1 MTYNLVF
8 IKFNNYF
15 NRRIKR
21 LNTLE
26 EYITNRDYYTESIT
40 RNIDYND
47 GITIKITV
55 NRNSTL
61 NSLGYNYVLA
71 LDSDSSDT
79 IESRWYILEERQTRQ
94 GQWVYTLRRDLVA
107 DFWDAFMQSTIYVER
122 GKVCRNIASING
134 INRLVFN
141 REDFTANQIKVD
153 EILLKDKSR
162 CKWIIGYLNKNAYE
176 TDKNFTAYLNKAAQP
191 DIIVSSRESYSLNN
205 LVNQT
210 RSYPLNTYF
219 TACVE
224 CDVLSLDSKFRRYTI
239 SKTGITYEDIPR
251 SDYIGTITSTSENPY
266 IESLDEKQWIKIDD
280 YTQGVFLSN
289 CTKEE
294 YLEAIASRN
303 KTLYVVDEDKYYKIN
318 VKTIREGERTATQYV
333 SPEYNV
339 TWYTLMEFCMKN
351 CMIGSVVYNNFRVYV
366 DFSPAIRIELE
377 EIVNEAYNT
386 SIHPADMNKTINEA
400 YDAFAIPVLE
410 DRYFFY
416 TRDDSGVEQLNFE
429 SNDYNSA
436 FVMAQEI
443 LDVKEEALDLQ
454 LVPYCP
460 LPSDWVYEIP
470 PGQNGMG
477 FIQFRIPDG
486 TQHVNWS
493 LIANA
498 AAVPK
503 NVIFFLSRTE
513 FNTIIPFD
521 DPTDYSSIEKIKECN
536 QLDKWRICSGDYSS
550 VFEFNPARNESV
562 TYFEVDC
569 KYKPYQPYIHVAPNF
584 GGLYGSDYNDT
595 RGLVCSN
602 TNYSV
607 SRLTDAWE
615 SYERTNINYM
625 NSFNRQIEHM
635 DVQRQYQRIGE
646 GVNMISGTMSGAA
659 SGAMTGFM
667 MGGGNPMAAAAGL
680 AIGGAASLAGG
691 IADVYLSEQLY
702 RENKKY
708 TVDQFNY
715 SLENIR
721 ALPNTLVATGA
732 QNPNNKVYPMLEIYT
747 CSDIEREAYRQKLK
761 YNGWSIGVITSD
773 VSEYI
778 DPQDD
783 TYFKGQVIYTPIEG
797 ASHELSEFA
806 TEIAKGIIIERS
818 TG

>member
-8 IKFNNYF
+8 LKFNNYF

-21 LNTLE
+21 FNTLK
-26 EYITNRDYYTESIT
+26 EYTTNRDYYIESIT

-55 NRNSTL
+55 NRNITL

-71 LDSDSSDT
+71 LDDSNDT

-134 INRLVFN
+134 INPLVFN
-141 REDFTANQIKVD
+141 REDFTANQIKK
-153 EILLKDKSR
+153 EEHLLKDKSK
-162 CKWIIGYLNKNAYE
+162 CKWLIGYLNKKAYE
-176 TDKNFTAYLNKAAQP
+176 TDKTFSAYLNKAAQP
-191 DIIVSSRESYSLNN
+191 DFTVRSLGSSDILSKF
-205 LVNQT
+205 VNHN
-210 RSYPLNTYF
+210 RSYPLTTYF
-219 TACVE
+219 KACVLFYE
-224 CDVLSLDSKFRRYTI
+224 QKVAPRYRRYTI
-239 SKTGITYEDIPR
+239 SKTGVTYQDIPQ
-251 SDYIGTITSTSENPY
+251 SEYTGSITCPTYPTVVQPDKTRW
-266 IESLDEKQWIKIDD
+266 IEIDEF
-280 YTQGVFLSN
+280 TQKYYPNN

-294 YLEAIASRN
+294 YLEAIALKN
-303 KTLYVVDEDKYYKIN
+303 KKLYVQDVDKYYEIN
-318 VKTIREGERTATQYV
+318 VSIEQEEHTFTQQV
-333 SPEYNV
+333 SPDYNA
-339 TWYTLMEFCMKN
+339 TWYEAIKDSMLN
-351 CMIGSVVYNNFRVYV
+351 CKIEREISENFKVSV
-366 DFSPAIRIELE
+366 DFSPTIRMELK
-377 EIVNEAYNT
+377 EIFNEVYNT
-386 SIHPADMNKTINEA
+386 AIHPDDMNKTINEA

-410 DRYFFY
+410 DDYYFY
-416 TRDDSGVEQLNFE
+416 TRDDSGVEQLNFG

-460 LPSDWVYEIP
+460 LPLDWVYEIP
-470 PGQNGMG
+470 PNAQTGAGK
-477 FIQFRIPDG
+477 IQFRIPDG
-486 TQHVNWS
+486 TQHINWT

-513 FNTIIPFD
+513 FNTIIPFN

-536 QLDKWRICSGDYSS
+536 QLDTWRICSGDYSS

-584 GGLYGSDYNDT
+584 GGLYGNDYNDT

-646 GVNMISGTMSGAA
+646 GVNMISGTMSGTA

-667 MGGGNPMAAAAGL
+667 MGGGNPLAAAAGA

-691 IADVYLSEQLY
+691 IADVYLSEQMY

-715 SLENIR
+715 SLKNIR
-721 ALPNTLVATGA
+721 ALPSTLVATGA
-732 QNPNNKVYPMLEIYT
+732 QNPNNKVYPMLEIYK